1 MPSASLPL
9 SSVELDDPHFFEV
22 FPWNDNFGTGNDI
35 IDEQHKRL
43 VALLNGLANTLVNN
57 QPHEIESAF
66 TELANYADYHFSTEE
81 EIWSECFGNDHWFL
95 SHQLAHASFLPKI
108 LEIKERDAEQP
119 LYLIVEDVVKF
130 LIRWLAF
137 HIIDNDKRYA
147 LVAREV
153 AQGKSLEE
161 AKIVSDRK
169 MNASS
174 VRVLIDTVLT
184 MYDGLSSRAL
194 NLLRERRARIDAEA
208 KLKKAYQELEAVNKL
223 LEESAI
229 TDPLTQLH
237 NRRHFQSVLVKELS
251 RAQREHSRLTLI
263 LFDIDHFKELNDA
276 YGHLA
281 GDDALARVASKL
293 RELCRRAGDY
303 AFRIGGEEFAV
314 LACGN
319 TATNQNGEFAE
330 IIREETES
338 LLIPNKDSGIAP
350 VLTISL
356 GVVSLTPDAKDTA
369 EALYKKADQR
379 LYMAKKNGRNRT
391 ICG

>member
-1 MPSASLPL
+1 MPSLTAS
-9 SSVELDDPHFFEV
+9 SSDESSDPNFFEV
-22 FPWNDNFGTGNDI
+22 FPWNDNFSTGNAA

-57 QPHEIESAF
+57 QPHEIETAF
-66 TELANYADYHFSTEE
+66 AELAHYADYHFSMEE
-81 EIWSECFGNDHWFL
+81 EIWSECFGSDHWYL

-108 LEIKERDAEQP
+108 LEIKERDSGQP
-119 LYLIVEDVVKF
+119 LYLIIEDVVKF

-153 AQGKSLEE
+153 AQGKTLEE

-208 KLKKAYQELEAVNKL
+208 KLKQAYQELEAANKL

-229 TDPLTQLH
+229 TDQLTQLH
-237 NRRHFQSVLVKELS
+237 NRRHFQSMLVKELS

-263 LFDIDHFKELNDA
+263 LFDVDHFKELNDA

-281 GDDALARVASKL
+281 GDQALARVAGKL
-293 RELCRRAGDY
+293 REICRRAGDY

-319 TATNQNGEFAE
+319 TVNNQSGEFAE
-330 IIREETES
+330 IIREEIES

-356 GVVSLTPDAKDTA
+356 GIVSLIPDSDDTA

-379 LYMAKKNGRNRT
+379 LYMAKKNGRNRA